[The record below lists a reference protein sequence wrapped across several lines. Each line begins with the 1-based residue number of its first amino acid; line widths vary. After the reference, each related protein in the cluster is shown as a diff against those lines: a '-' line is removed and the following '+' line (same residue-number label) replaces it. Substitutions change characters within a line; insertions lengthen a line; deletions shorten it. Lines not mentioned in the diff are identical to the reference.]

1 MSALNADVQA
11 LLSRCD
17 DATGEKLVA
26 AWNSINPTIATQTVA
41 MAQLMGQT
49 LADMPPEDR
58 QHLWDGFVEIV
69 DVVTA
74 QFDAAGRN
82 IQ

>member
-1 MSALNADVQA
+1 MSDDVQA
-11 LLSRCD
+11 LLAKCD

-49 LADMPPEDR
+49 LAALPPEDR

-74 QFDAAGRN
+74 QFDAAKRN
-82 IQ
+82 VQ